1 MKQSKGQSK
10 KYRTRVISVTILLA
24 ILLLMDFP
32 AFAAKENSARLRIP
46 FPETEG
52 FTMTDENGKR
62 SGLIVDYL
70 YEIAKYTGWSYE
82 FIDTDASSMV
92 RDFIAGQYDLMGGTY
107 YSEAFEKYFAYPD
120 YSCGHT
126 KAMLLARQDD
136 GDIKGYDVRDL
147 NGKTIGVVQQATD
160 NVHRLQEFL
169 SANSLACTI
178 KPYTSEEADA
188 KKMDRDLEAGI
199 IDLKLGNAP
208 DDTGTFRAVAY
219 FDAQPH
225 YLVTQP
231 GNQELLEQLNWAM
244 ERILLS
250 DPHFSEEV
258 YNRYFD
264 DTGVENL
271 LLTEEEKAYIQQ
283 KGTVTVA
290 VPEYF
295 HPLYCVG
302 YEDGDHVGLIPELLE
317 KITARY
323 GIRFS
328 YLLADSY
335 AQTQQLVIEGKA
347 DMAGIFFDDAAEA
360 MRSELVQTKPY
371 AALNDLIVRNRVV
384 TYPADGL
391 TCGLLKGRH
400 LPAYVKASE
409 VIYYSTIEEVLS
421 AVNTGKVDFACGLSA
436 RVEQMMQENVY
447 TNVVAVTLSA
457 N

>member
-92 RDFIAGQYDLMGGTY
+92 RGFIAGQYDLMGGTY

-126 KAMLLARQDD
+126 KAVLLARQDD

-160 NVHRLQEFL
+160 NAHRLQEFL

-199 IDLKLGNAP
+199 IDVKLGNAP

-231 GNQELLEQLNWAM
+231 GNHCRTAGTAELG
-244 ERILLS
+244 
-250 DPHFSEEV
+250 D
-258 YNRYFD
+258 
-264 DTGVENL
+264 G
-271 LLTEEEKAYIQQ
+271 AY
-283 KGTVTVA
+283 
-290 VPEYF
+290 
-295 HPLYCVG
+295 
-302 YEDGDHVGLIPELLE
+302 
-317 KITARY
+317 
-323 GIRFS
+323 
-328 YLLADSY
+328 
-335 AQTQQLVIEGKA
+335 
-347 DMAGIFFDDAAEA
+347 
-360 MRSELVQTKPY
+360 
-371 AALNDLIVRNRVV
+371 
-384 TYPADGL
+384 
-391 TCGLLKGRH
+391 
-400 LPAYVKASE
+400 
-409 VIYYSTIEEVLS
+409 S
-421 AVNTGKVDFACGLSA
+421 AVGPTFFGRSL
-436 RVEQMMQENVY
+436 
-447 TNVVAVTLSA
+447 
-457 N
+457 